1 MTSKFARE
9 IERLVKLSLAF
20 HNLNKLV
27 ESKLGLSLVQYHC
40 LAQIRSRPGISSQS
54 LADAIG
60 LHASSLTQTI
70 KRLNKRKF
78 VFVGEH
84 PSDSRKKMLSLTV
97 EGKKML
103 DSFES
108 QIENFLPS
116 EGEGRLL
123 SQ

>member
-1 MTSKFARE
+1 MNREFSRE
-9 IERLVKLSLAF
+9 IERLVKVSLAF

-27 ESKLGLSLVQYHC
+27 ESKLNLSLVQYHC
-40 LAQIRSRPGISSQS
+40 LAQIRCQPGISSQA

-70 KRLNKRKF
+70 KRLSKRKF

-84 PSDSRKKMLSLTV
+84 PKDSRKKMLSLTA
-97 EGKKML
+97 EGMRII

-108 QIENFLPS
+108 QIETYLKVEN
-116 EGEGRLL
+116 
-123 SQ
+123 